1 MDPDIARQLDIQKA
15 ELAKS
20 FNECAIVLRRTAG
33 VAEHLATVVNHV
45 SFLSSPPEQKSQY
58 LAVLDIANSLSAL
71 VPSPNATPAAPSN
84 KRKAGALKEPKEK
97 KEKAAKDPNAP
108 KKPATAY
115 LLYQNKV
122 RANVKAENPEF
133 TNKELMG
140 KIGAL
145 WSALPDNEK
154 QPYHDAVTKAREQYA
169 KDVSEYEENKEGGAA
184 AVSILFRA
192 LLTLLLFPHQ
202 KRRISK
208 KSLRSWRRR
217 KPHHRRRL
225 FQRNRRL
232 LLRPSHLKRDPRR
245 KAQTT
250 MTKRRMKRKKMNL
263 RNSKKRS
270 KSWTQRP
277 LANLSPLCCRA
288 QRRRRRKSDG
298 TRYLDEKS
306 PASPALGREH

>member
-1 MDPDIARQLDIQKA
+1 
-15 ELAKS
+15 
-20 FNECAIVLRRTAG
+20 VLRRTAG

-45 SFLSSPPEQKSQY
+45 SFLSSPPEQNSQN

-71 VPSPNATPAAPSN
+71 VPSPNATPAAPAN

-97 KEKAAKDPNAP
+97 KEKVAKDPNAP

-184 AVSILFRA
+184 APAGDAATS
-192 LLTLLLFPHQ
+192 PP
-202 KRRISK
+202 KKRISK
-208 KSLRSWRRR
+208 KSPRSWKRR
-217 KPHHRRRL
+217 KPHHHRL
-225 FQRNRRL
+225 LFRRNRRL

-245 KAQTT
+245 KAQRT
-250 MTKRRMKRKKMNL
+250 MTTTRMKRKRMNL
-263 RNSKKRS
+263 PNSKKRS
-270 KSWTQRP
+270 KS
-277 LANLSPLCCRA
+277 
-288 QRRRRRKSDG
+288 
-298 TRYLDEKS
+298 
-306 PASPALGREH
+306 

>member
-184 AVSILFRA
+184 APADASVISAPKKKDIKEKPKKLETKKA
-192 LLTLLLFPHQ
+192 SPPPPLVPAKPKTAPPPESSEEGSEEESSDDDDEEEDEEEEDEPPKQQ
-202 KRRISK
+202 KK
-208 KSLRSWRRR
+208 KQ
-217 KPHHRRRL
+217 K
-225 FQRNRRL
+225 
-232 LLRPSHLKRDPRR
+232 
-245 KAQTT
+245 
-250 MTKRRMKRKKMNL
+250 
-263 RNSKKRS
+263 
-270 KSWTQRP
+270 
-277 LANLSPLCCRA
+277 
-288 QRRRRRKSDG
+288 
-298 TRYLDEKS
+298 LDS
-306 PASPALGREH
+306 TPASKPIPVMLSSTKKAKEKK

>member
-20 FNECAIVLRRTAG
+20 FNDCAIVLRRTAG

-71 VPSPNATPAAPSN
+71 VPSPNATPAAPTN

-108 KKPATAY
+108 KKPATA
-115 LLYQNKV
+115 
-122 RANVKAENPEF
+122 
-133 TNKELMG
+133 NKELMG

-169 KDVSEYEENKEGGAA
+169 KDVSEYEENKEGGVAA
-184 AVSILFRA
+184 PADDGAISPPKKKDIKEKPKKLETKKASPPPPLVPAKPKSA
-192 LLTLLLFPHQ
+192 PPPESSEEGSEEESSEDDDEEEDEEEEDEPPKQQ
-202 KRRISK
+202 KK
-208 KSLRSWRRR
+208 KQKL
-217 KPHHRRRL
+217 
-225 FQRNRRL
+225 
-232 LLRPSHLKRDPRR
+232 DPTP
-245 KAQTT
+245 A
-250 MTKRRMKRKKMNL
+250 
-263 RNSKKRS
+263 S
-270 KSWTQRP
+270 KSAP
-277 LANLSPLCCRA
+277 FVSSSAKKA
-288 QRRRRRKSDG
+288 K
-298 TRYLDEKS
+298 EKK
-306 PASPALGREH
+306 

>member
-1 MDPDIARQLDIQKA
+1 LLTDSNSQ
-15 ELAKS
+15 LAKS
-20 FNECAIVLRRTAG
+20 FNDCAIVLRRTAG

-71 VPSPNATPAAPSN
+71 VPSPNATSAAPSN

-154 QPYHDAVTKAREQYA
+154 Q
-169 KDVSEYEENKEGGAA
+169 VSFSVC
-184 AVSILFRA
+184 VSFGIPEVRFCA
-192 LLTLLLFPHQ
+192 M
-202 KRRISK
+202 ISHITMP
-208 KSLRSWRRR
+208 SR
-217 KPHHRRRL
+217 KPE
-225 FQRNRRL
+225 
-232 LLRPSHLKRDPRR
+232 SSTR
-245 KAQTT
+245 K
-250 MTKRRMKRKKMNL
+250 MSVNTKR
-263 RNSKKRS
+263 
-270 KSWTQRP
+270 T
-277 LANLSPLCCRA
+277 
-288 QRRRRRKSDG
+288 RRVV
-298 TRYLDEKS
+298 LL
-306 PASPALGREH
+306 P